1 MPVSPARQV
10 AYRILRQVESG
21 GVFAA
26 DLLAGRKVSELK
38 PVDRNLANQLVMGV
52 LRWGGELDYQIE
64 RLSGKPLKYFDPEVV
79 TILRLGIFQIRF
91 LTRVPKPAIV
101 HEAVEM
107 AKAVRKRSAGGLIN
121 AVLRKCE
128 RPARLR
134 ESIEA
139 DTPGPETLEMACRS
153 IPLWLFE
160 RWARLFGEDAAKR
173 LAWQSM
179 MTPPATLYRVRGQA
193 YDSLGEF
200 ERARADYEQALHLA
214 RSSGDQELEWQCL
227 LDLGVCSSNP
237 ATQSWIFAPRR
248 ALRPSSLRISWKR
261 G

>member
-1 MPVSPARQV
+1 
-10 AYRILRQVESG
+10 
-21 GVFAA
+21 
-26 DLLAGRKVSELK
+26 
-38 PVDRNLANQLVMGV
+38 MGV

-107 AKAVRKRSAGGLIN
+107 AKAIRKRSAGGLIN

-139 DTPGPETLEMACRS
+139 DTPGPETLEMARRP
-153 IPLWLFE
+153 IPFWLFE
-160 RWARLFGEDAAKR
+160 PGGRLFREGPA
-173 LAWQSM
+173 
-179 MTPPATLYRVRGQA
+179 PP
-193 YDSLGEF
+193 
-200 ERARADYEQALHLA
+200 RAR
-214 RSSGDQELEWQCL
+214 RSM
-227 LDLGVCSSNP
+227 
-237 ATQSWIFAPRR
+237 
-248 ALRPSSLRISWKR
+248 
-261 G
+261 